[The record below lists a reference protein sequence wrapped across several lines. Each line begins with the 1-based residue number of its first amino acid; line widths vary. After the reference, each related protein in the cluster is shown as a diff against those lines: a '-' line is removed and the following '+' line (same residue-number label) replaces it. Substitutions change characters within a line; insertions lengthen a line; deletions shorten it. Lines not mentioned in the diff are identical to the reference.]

1 MIMSNW
7 GGKRTGAGRKP
18 APIKN
23 KLIQRLDEYIDDV
36 EVIKALDKKIKEGDL
51 QAIKLYFLYR
61 WGQPTKMLEVV
72 PTIPFQDISFRELLS
87 WEGEE

>member
-1 MIMSNW
+1 MNW

-23 KLIQRLDEYIDDV
+23 KLIQKLDEYIDNA
-36 EVIKALDKKIKEGDL
+36 EVIEAFGKKIKEGDL

-87 WEGEE
+87 WEGDD

>member
-1 MIMSNW
+1 MANW
-7 GGKRTGAGRKP
+7 GGKRQGAGRKP

-36 EVIKALDKKIKEGDL
+36 EVIEALGKKIKEGDL

-72 PTIPFQDISFRELLS
+72 PIIPFQDISFRELLS